1 MMADIAQGSQAEA
14 AARIGI
20 AALIGLAT
28 GLERQWSGHATGPD
42 ARFAG
47 LRTFTLLGALGGV
60 AGVLTHASYTVL
72 AAVLA
77 LGGVALSVGGYAV
90 ATRRPTATT
99 DGTTEV
105 AALTVIAL
113 GILAGLGWLGL
124 AAAGGAI
131 LVLVLREKE
140 RLHWMVQRLDEREI
154 RAGVQFAVLAIV
166 VLPLLPT
173 GPYFGVIALEP
184 RSLWIIVLLFS
195 GLNFAGFVARRVVGA
210 SRGLGITGA
219 LGGVISSTA
228 VTLTFSRHSRVDAA
242 LGPALARGVIA
253 ACTVLIPRVVIVSA
267 VLNPAVALALIPLLT
282 PAFVA
287 GLALAA
293 IGWRSKDSEATD
305 YREDANP
312 LRLWAAI
319 RMAVAFQIAIVLIGI
334 VRTRWGTA
342 GIYTTAAML
351 GLTDVDALTVSM
363 SRPDGGLA
371 VGVAAIAIA
380 IGILANTVLKM
391 IIALTVGRH
400 AFRRRAGAGLAAL
413 AGACALGL
421 LLA

>member
-1 MMADIAQGSQAEA
+1 MIDSQAEV
-14 AARIGI
+14 AARIAI

-28 GLERQWSGHATGPD
+28 GLEREWSGHATGPD

-47 LRTFTLLGALGGV
+47 LRTFSLLGALGGIS
-60 AGVLTHASYTVL
+60 GVLTHASYSAL

-77 LGGVALSVGGYAV
+77 LGGVALCVGGYVV
-90 ATRRPTATT
+90 ATRRPAATT
-99 DGTTEV
+99 DGTTEA

-140 RLHWMVQRLDEREI
+140 RLHWMVQRLDEREV

-173 GPYFGVIALEP
+173 GPYFGVVALEP
-184 RSLWIIVLLFS
+184 RALWVIVLLFS

-228 VTLTFSRHSRVDAA
+228 VTLTFSRQSRVDAA
-242 LGPALARGVIA
+242 LGPALARGVVA
-253 ACTVLIPRVVIVSA
+253 ACTVLIPRVVIVSG
-267 VLNPAVALALIPLLT
+267 VLNSSVALGLVPLLA
-282 PAFVA
+282 PALVA

-293 IGWRSKDSEATD
+293 IGWRSKDSDSTVYND
-305 YREDANP
+305 DTNP
-312 LRLWAAI
+312 LRLGAAI
-319 RMAVAFQIAIVLIGI
+319 RMALAFQVAIVLIGI
-334 VRTRWGTA
+334 VRTRWGTP
-342 GIYTTAAML
+342 GVYTTAAML

-363 SRPDGGLA
+363 SRPDGGLP
-371 VGVAAIAIA
+371 VDVASRAIA
-380 IGILANTVLKM
+380 IGILANTALKM
-391 IIALTVGRH
+391 TIALTFGRY
-400 AFRRRAGAGLAAL
+400 AFRRRAGASLAAM
-413 AGACALGL
+413 AAASALGL

>member
-1 MMADIAQGSQAEA
+1 MVDLQALD

-20 AALIGLAT
+20 AVLIGLAT

-47 LRTFTLLGALGGV
+47 LRTFSLLGALGGI
-60 AGVLTHASYTVL
+60 AGVLTQASYVML

-77 LGGVALSVGGYAV
+77 LGGVALCVGGYVV

-99 DGTTEV
+99 DGTTEA

-124 AAAGGAI
+124 AAGGGAI

-140 RLHWMVQRLDEREI
+140 RLHWMVQRVNEREI

-166 VLPLLPT
+166 VLPLLPK
-173 GPYFGVIALEP
+173 GPYFGVVALEP
-184 RSLWIIVLLFS
+184 RALWAIVLLFS
-195 GLNFAGFVARRVVGA
+195 ALNFAGFVARRLVGT

-228 VTLTFSRHSRVDAA
+228 VTLTFSRQSRVDAA
-242 LGPALARGVIA
+242 LGPALARGVVV
-253 ACTVLIPRVVIVSA
+253 ACTVLIPRVVIVSG
-267 VLNPAVALALIPLLT
+267 VLNSSVALALLPL
-282 PAFVA
+282 VA
-287 GLALAA
+287 PTLIAGVTLAA
-293 IGWRSKDSEATD
+293 IGWRSKDSESTFHND
-305 YREDANP
+305 DTNP
-312 LRLWAAI
+312 LRLGAAI
-319 RMAVAFQIAIVLIGI
+319 RMALAFQVAIVLIGI
-334 VRTRWGTA
+334 VRTRWGTP
-342 GIYTTAAML
+342 GVYTTAAML

-363 SRPDGGLA
+363 SRPGELPAD
-371 VGVAAIAIA
+371 VASRAIA
-380 IGILANTVLKM
+380 IGILANTALKM
-391 IIALTVGRH
+391 TIALTFGRY
-400 AFRRRAGAGLAAL
+400 AFRRRAAASLAAM
-413 AGACALGL
+413 AAASALGL